1 MGIIHAGP
9 RSGNQILTRRP
20 LRNAVWGKGR
30 PHAEAAEET
39 RFGGRE
45 GPHAEA
51 AEERGLAGGNLT
63 LRLLRLGLYAS
74 PVKTGTAALSFSMH
88 ARFILDICDFL
99 LILTLTTDT
108 RLLDSLVL
116 GLLPGGTA
124 SVPSDYSCA

>member
-30 PHAEAAEET
+30 PHAEAAEDP

-45 GPHAEA
+45 RPHAEA

-74 PVKTGTAALSFSMH
+74 PVKTGTAGSLFLDACRIYPRYM
-88 ARFILDICDFL
+88 RFF
-99 LILTLTTDT
+99 TDT
-108 RLLDSLVL
+108 D
-116 GLLPGGTA
+116 T
-124 SVPSDYSCA
+124 DTDH